1 MKVFL
6 EKVQFVVPRRLS
18 LYGEEGVFVSRKRTI
33 FSRNGRGFNF
43 PKGFN
48 IGKEIE
54 KGAWY
59 QVSVSTFFP
68 REVKV
73 FFISR
78 EEMRVLSPLFTQK
91 VGKRGKELSR
101 FIFCRTTP
109 QKGMVRGYIAV
120 KSSNG
125 IRGINL
131 WRVSLGFSGGEI
143 VLQKE
148 RIYSSLVSQG
158 MPPLPEEIAVFQPQ
172 LEEWLN
178 G

>member
-54 KGAWY
+54 GGAWY
-59 QVSVSTFFP
+59 QVSISTFFP
-68 REVKV
+68 EKVKV
-73 FFISR
+73 FFISGK
-78 EEMRVLSPLFTQK
+78 EVKVLSPLFTQK
-91 VGKRGKELSR
+91 VGKKGKTLSR
-101 FIFCRTTP
+101 FVLCRTTP
-109 QKGMVRGYIAV
+109 ERGAVRGYIATL
-120 KSSNG
+120 SSNG

-131 WRVSLGFSGGEI
+131 WRISLSFSGGEVI
-143 VLQKE
+143 LQRE
-148 RIYSSLVSQG
+148 RIYSSLVSQSV
-158 MPPLPEEIAVFQPQ
+158 PALPEEVLVFQPQ